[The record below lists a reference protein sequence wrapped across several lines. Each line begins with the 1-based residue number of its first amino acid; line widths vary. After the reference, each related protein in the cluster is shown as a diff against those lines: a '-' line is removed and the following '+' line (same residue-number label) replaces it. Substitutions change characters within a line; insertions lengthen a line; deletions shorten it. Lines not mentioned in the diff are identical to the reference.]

1 MADAKNKATVIN
13 AITHYNL
20 IFHLLYY
27 LQIPLPSSGAVYS
40 TTIAMRTLVKM
51 MFSDAYPRR
60 ISVSKLIVGGIQTAP
75 TKRPAAA
82 KLAIKMLE
90 FVCNCLTFLLFQS
103 LRCLKGQWMWQATV
117 AMTIAS
123 WREVFCVESQMN
135 LNWGELEQKISSL
148 EELPSCSL
156 G

>member
-40 TTIAMRTLVKM
+40 TTIATRTLVKM

-60 ISVSKLIVGGIQTAP
+60 ISVSKLIVSGIQTAP

-82 KLAIKMLE
+82 KLSIKMLE
-90 FVCNCLTFLLFQS
+90 FVCNCLTFFIVPITAMFK
-103 LRCLKGQWMWQATV
+103 RTVNGQATV
-117 AMTIAS
+117 ATTIAS
-123 WREVFCVESQMN
+123 
-135 LNWGELEQKISSL
+135 
-148 EELPSCSL
+148 
-156 G
+156 